1 VSLQTDIF
9 YMIEYFEVYN
19 INTGKCYPFTVG
31 NYDVSTCF
39 QYAEKLLD
47 EKRVDRPESEWVLR
61 AVFKR

>member
-1 VSLQTDIF
+1 
-9 YMIEYFEVYN
+9 MIEYFEVYN